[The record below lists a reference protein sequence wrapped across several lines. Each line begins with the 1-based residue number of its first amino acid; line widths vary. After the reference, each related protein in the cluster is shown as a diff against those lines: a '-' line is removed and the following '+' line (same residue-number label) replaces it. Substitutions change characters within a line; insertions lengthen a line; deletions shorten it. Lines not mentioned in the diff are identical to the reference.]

1 MRSLR
6 RQGGVAV
13 ITALLLT
20 TLAVTIVASLFWQQ
34 QVQVR
39 SMENQRLHLQI
50 QWILRGTLDWTK
62 LILQQ
67 DGVDHAYYTSL
78 QHVWAVPVANTR
90 IDQYI
95 DRERVQGEV
104 FDASLSGKIIDANSR
119 FNLTNLANAG
129 KPATASV
136 EAFKRLLTQLRLDP
150 GLATTAMQ
158 FVAAGQSV
166 DAAAAA
172 AAAAAGGAVPGTTTT
187 AGTTTGAIIG
197 TGTGTGTGTAT
208 TTQTATVKQMQTIE
222 LEDLLDVPGFT
233 VEMLDTLRKY
243 VVVLP
248 ERTSVNANT
257 ASAEVIAAVIPN
269 FSLAEAQQL
278 VATRDRAPWIDKA
291 NFETAV
297 SGQRA
302 SGADIDVKSTY
313 FLVQSW
319 LKLDRASLNTE
330 ALVKRTLGPGAVAS
344 VVWVHQN

>member
-1 MRSLR
+1 MHARK
-6 RQGGVAV
+6 RQRGVAV

-67 DGVDHAYYTSL
+67 DGRDNSQYTSL

-104 FDASLSGKIIDANSR
+104 FDASLSGRIIDANSR
-119 FNLTNLANAG
+119 FNLTNLAENGQQKQGPVA
-129 KPATASV
+129 
-136 EAFKRLLTQLRLDP
+136 AFKKLLTQLRLDP
-150 GLATTAMQ
+150 GLATTAAQ
-158 FVAAGQSV
+158 FVAAGQPSV
-166 DAAAAA
+166 VAPPANGAAV
-172 AAAAAGGAVPGTTTT
+172 AVVP
-187 AGTTTGAIIG
+187 
-197 TGTGTGTGTAT
+197 
-208 TTQTATVKQMQTIE
+208 VKQMRTIE
-222 LEDLLDVPGFT
+222 LEDLLDISGFT
-233 VEMLDTLRKY
+233 AETIEALRNY

-248 ERTSVNANT
+248 DRTNVNVNT
-257 ASAEVIAAVIPN
+257 ASAEVIAAMIPN
-269 FSLAEAQQL
+269 FSLAEAQAL
-278 VATRDRAPWIDKA
+278 VTQRDRAPWNDKGK
-291 NFETAV
+291 FDLAV
-297 SGQRA
+297 GQQRA
-302 SGADIDVKSTY
+302 AGAELDIKSEY

-330 ALVKRTLGPGAVAS
+330 TLINRKLGPGNETS
-344 VVWVHQN
+344 VIWVHQN

>member
-1 MRSLR
+1 MKSLR

-67 DGVDHAYYTSL
+67 DGRDHALYTSL

-119 FNLTNLANAG
+119 FNLTNLTPNAG
-129 KPATASV
+129 QQALAV
-136 EAFKRLLTQLRLDP
+136 AAFKKLLAQLRLDP
-150 GLATTAMQ
+150 GLATSAAQ
-158 FVAAGQSV
+158 FVTAGWPQDPAVS
-166 DAAAAA
+166 
-172 AAAAAGGAVPGTTTT
+172 AGGVT
-187 AGTTTGAIIG
+187 GTTTGST
-197 TGTGTGTGTAT
+197 TGTGTGTGTT
-208 TTQTATVKQMQTIE
+208 TAQTAAVKQMQTIE
-222 LEDLLDVPGFT
+222 VEDLLDVPGFT
-233 VEMLDTLRKY
+233 VETIETLRKY

-248 ERTSVNANT
+248 ERTNVNANT
-257 ASAEVIAAVIPN
+257 ASAEVMSAVIPN
-269 FSLAEAQQL
+269 LSLAEAQAL
-278 VATRDRAPWIDKA
+278 VAARDRAPWQDAAK
-291 NFETAV
+291 FGEAV
-297 SGQRA
+297 GGQRA
-302 SGADIDVKSTY
+302 AGAEIGVTSTY

-330 ALVKRTLGPGAVAS
+330 ALMKRTLGTNAVAS

>member
-1 MRSLR
+1 MRSMR

-67 DGVDHAYYTSL
+67 DGADHANYTSL

-104 FDASLSGKIIDANSR
+104 FDASLSGRIIDANSR
-119 FNLTNLANAG
+119 FNLTNLATGG
-129 KPATASV
+129 KESTTSV

-150 GLATTAMQ
+150 GLATTAYQ
-158 FVAAGQSV
+158 FVAAGQTP
-166 DAAAAA
+166 
-172 AAAAAGGAVPGTTTT
+172 AVVPTPEG
-187 AGTTTGAIIG
+187 
-197 TGTGTGTGTAT
+197 
-208 TTQTATVKQMQTIE
+208 QTPVAVTPVKQMQTIE

-233 VEMLDTLRKY
+233 VEALDTLRKY

-330 ALVKRTLGPGAVAS
+330 ALVKRTLGPSAVAT